1 MVVNTTSEETSIT
14 ERASGVGQLADAADI
29 SGDGVEART
38 SASESTTLFLSVEGA
53 VDVTVE
59 VSPDGGETWYVLP
72 ESPAA
77 FDAAGD
83 DAIKIAYDFNR
94 IRLSA
99 SDGTAV
105 TAQIREVV

>member
-1 MVVNTTSEETSIT
+1 MVVNTFSEETNIS
-14 ERASGVGQLADAADI
+14 ERASGQGQLADAEDI
-29 SGDGVEART
+29 SGGVEAKT
-38 SASESTTLFLSVEGA
+38 SDTRSTTLYLSADAA

-59 VSPDGGETWYVLP
+59 VSPDGGETWYTLP

-77 FDAAGD
+77 FDKAGD

-99 SDGTAV
+99 SDATAV
-105 TAQIREVV
+105 TAQLREVV